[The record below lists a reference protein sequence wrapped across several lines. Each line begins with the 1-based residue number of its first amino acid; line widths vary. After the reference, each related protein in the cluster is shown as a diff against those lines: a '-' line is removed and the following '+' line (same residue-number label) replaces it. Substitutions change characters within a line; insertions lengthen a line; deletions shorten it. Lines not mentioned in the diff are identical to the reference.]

1 MHKNLLKV
9 LLVGTAIIG
18 VGSVAAAGNGVP
30 SVSIEIERLP
40 SLSNYDAID
49 WSSPVFDTTG
59 AGASTVSSVSTIT
72 PLLNSDGSL
81 ANPIYIPGSGGTSV
95 YNAVPTSVSAPASS
109 TVTGLPVTPDTPL
122 SEVKI
127 TGPSTA
133 TYAPTPDQSA
143 LQLAPSATQTPTVTP
158 TSTPTPTTTP
168 TPTPAPQVTPTP
180 ASGPTVVA
188 TGTDET
194 GGLVQKMS
202 DGTFR
207 VNGKAVTPNSA
218 DWGSV
223 GEAGLTP
230 TPAMYNTQTGEPIFA
245 SAEGKWVDA
254 NGKVLGDIKVG
265 DNTFQFGEQTRVF
278 NVASEGVVTALK
290 NGVSLGVANAAQ
302 VAANAAATAAVNSAV
317 SQALSSTFTQAA
329 SQLAEKGVELTAS
342 NLAAEASKILGD
354 KAGSV
359 VTEAA
364 KGATEAATK
373 AASDAAA
380 KTLGSGAGDAAKQMA
395 NTAASDAVEAA
406 GQNVQQSIQSAAAEW
421 LVEAIIP
428 YKVMQFNYLQ
438 YALLIWEAIK
448 GNEIDDATK
457 EVKVKGAEPMQDSQG
472 AQGSGASTATTGTAI
487 SATTISGS
495 ANALITLLN
504 MAKID
509 LSLLSTEIK
518 KPEQQEVKGA
528 VVASA
533 GTSGADVG
541 ASGQT
546 TSTTDEGTLTSDEQ
560 REIMHRRA
568 LLLGEWAT
576 AATQIGEGSNAIS
589 RVFYDRAAAFAAAAN
604 AAQGSLGGI
613 TAIADTDRFV
623 LFEITRGAALS
634 AMQLGLQGATN
645 LNDIEEVE
653 TTSTSSSN
661 TAAKAS
667 VSVSGAKPQ

>member
-9 LLVGTAIIG
+9 LLVGTALMSATGGYGDIMWHMTDTPRIETELN
-18 VGSVAAAGNGVP
+18 SEATLEKAFAAMNSGD
-30 SVSIEIERLP
+30 S
-40 SLSNYDAID
+40 
-49 WSSPVFDTTG
+49 
-59 AGASTVSSVSTIT
+59 AGAEKIISDAANGELAQVRNIANLPQTAKVGDVATQSTTIEGVTRTQEFLKTEGGWELTKTDPNINWGNDGT
-72 PLLNSDGSL
+72 PPVLNS
-81 ANPIYIPGSGGTSV
+81 
-95 YNAVPTSVSAPASS
+95 
-109 TVTGLPVTPDTPL
+109 
-122 SEVKI
+122 
-127 TGPSTA
+127 
-133 TYAPTPDQSA
+133 
-143 LQLAPSATQTPTVTP
+143 
-158 TSTPTPTTTP
+158 